1 MRASEFIRE
10 DEKLNELLPLVVGG
24 ARAIAGGAKTL
35 AKFGAAKNAT
45 QTAVGRVGKPM
56 GSTPTQGN
64 PNATQPTQQQQP
76 NATQPTQQQQP
87 NATQPTQQQQPNA
100 TQPTQ
105 QQQPN
110 QQQQKAADI
119 AKDNLIKP
127 GQSIPL
133 PTGKGSQD
141 FKVGKIQGDEVEIEN
156 PAAAS
161 DPTQPKKVVYKKDD
175 LKRSLTI

>member
-64 PNATQPTQQQQP
+64 
-76 NATQPTQQQQP
+76 P

>member
-64 PNATQPTQQQQP
+64 P

>member
-1 MRASEFIRE
+1 MRASDFIRE

-35 AKFGAAKNAT
+35 AKVGAVKNAT
-45 QTAVGRVGKPM
+45 QTATGRVGKPM

-64 PNATQPTQQQQP
+64 PNATQTNTPQQP
-76 NATQPTQQQQP
+76 NQ
-87 NATQPTQQQQPNA
+87 
-100 TQPTQ
+100 Q

-110 QQQQKAADI
+110 QQQQPDAKQQQAADI
-119 AKDNLIKP
+119 ARDNMIKP

-133 PTGKGSQD
+133 PTEKGSQN
-141 FKVGKIQGDEVEIEN
+141 FKVGKMQGDEVEIEN
-156 PAAAS
+156 PSAMK